1 MTINQVTRHAV
12 AEERIEQ
19 ALDNMPSRVFSR
31 WHDMRYGDMPPRRG
45 LRELGEEL
53 ADLTIEPGVL
63 IPARGSGT
71 LHHRVEHVLALSTV
85 ILSLLRTCP

>member
-1 MTINQVTRHAV
+1 MAGMTINQVTRHAV

-45 LRELGEEL
+45 L
-53 ADLTIEPGVL
+53 IQ
-63 IPARGSGT
+63 
-71 LHHRVEHVLALSTV
+71 
-85 ILSLLRTCP
+85 